1 MTSPNTDNPVARLL
15 NLWQRLHHLPG
26 GAWLF
31 SRILG
36 RVIPYT
42 GSIGANVKEFKPGY
56 AKIQMRD
63 RRRVRNH
70 LHSIHA
76 LALAN
81 MGEFASGLAML
92 GTLATDTRGIPTS
105 LSIEFYKKAR
115 GCLIAESRC
124 TPPTVTEESD
134 FEVHADILDTQGDVV
149 ARTTVIWRL
158 GPIPLDL

>member
-1 MTSPNTDNPVARLL
+1 MTSAITDNPVVRLL

-31 SRILG
+31 SRMPG

-56 AKIQMRD
+56 ARIQMRD

-70 LHSIHA
+70 LLIRT
-76 LALAN
+76 LV
-81 MGEFASGLAML
+81 SG
-92 GTLATDTRGIPTS
+92 
-105 LSIEFYKKAR
+105 
-115 GCLIAESRC
+115 
-124 TPPTVTEESD
+124 ESD
-134 FEVHADILDTQGDVV
+134 FEVHSDIVDLQGDVV

-158 GPIPLDL
+158 GPIPENQ